1 MRNLFSAEKMLK
13 HWFKKKMTITT
24 ATVIGFLLTGA
35 MAFSA
40 EATDKIINANEVLDS
55 GLIFNSGNQVVYVE
69 NNGKIEI
76 TDNSKL
82 VKHNSAIYFQQE
94 NKDGKMKELVNNGEI
109 IVKNS
114 DADFVNGIK
123 LLGNARVTN
132 NNLINVE
139 SEKFGYGI
147 YAIVTDKYTADMP
160 VIENNGTIFV
170 TAKSGGSALYINN
183 KSNKE
188 INIVNTGVLK
198 AGGHDN
204 TRVVDLTSGKFR
216 FENSGTV
223 AIDGDKGYYA
233 IGGVLD
239 TNIINKGII
248 AVPLKDGTI
257 AIQNKNGTIENL
269 GAIQITNKTAEELK
283 KEGFDPSELIVG
295 SSVNDKGL
303 IADKNGIALD
313 SDVDFIGD
321 ITAETINKNAPSVT
335 IGDNA
340 TIVGGAT
347 TANIENIKV
356 IGKVDVKNNDKTESV
371 KLGIKALVLD
381 GNGKL
386 NVVKDSKLEISNST
400 VSKLQNG
407 VTKDKEAII
416 LGENS
421 ELALNKVIFNGG
433 DITGA
438 TSSKITTSGDSSFNG
453 TIKDV
458 GTITVGEKSNLSLST
473 DSKYESTNGTKGNV
487 VINGNV
493 NLAVG
498 AEKNKDGEYT
508 QNFFNNSNGFINATG
523 KGKITVDTQNIDGK
537 KAVINLGDKNSFA
550 DTLTGKLAGNEVY
563 EAGKIE
569 NGKLTLSYK
578 DNIYGNSG
586 LDAIH
591 NQAYLVNS
599 LFGSGEERKE
609 QLDKIYSANIYSET
623 VKASY
628 NNIKLNEETILSLAR
643 TSEVGKWTAEG
654 KAIYDKSEYDRDGIT
669 KDYSSEV
676 ESTGLM
682 GALSYGLDETTTA
695 GVAFSGVKQDVDTD
709 GGSADADLFYLGVYG
724 NKVYGNYDFT
734 AGLGYQFGKYEADN
748 TIANL
753 STSDKYDSK
762 VISGYVQGRYT
773 ADLGDGLS
781 VQPKAK
787 LGYTYVDQDDA
798 KDAYFGVSDAKVSTF
813 DVEVGAD
820 LVKTVALEK
829 GKMNLLAGVSY
840 TRAMGDTDDKFD
852 GRFYGAKASD
862 KFDVLGAEIAE
873 NTVKFN
879 VGAEVEHDNGL
890 FYNGGMTY
898 QFGSDDTKAYGVN
911 IGAGYRF

>member
-269 GAIQITNKTAEELK
+269 GAIQITNKTVEELK
-283 KEGFDPSELIVG
+283 KRDLI
-295 SSVNDKGL
+295 
-303 IADKNGIALD
+303 
-313 SDVDFIGD
+313 
-321 ITAETINKNAPSVT
+321 
-335 IGDNA
+335 
-340 TIVGGAT
+340 
-347 TANIENIKV
+347 
-356 IGKVDVKNNDKTESV
+356 
-371 KLGIKALVLD
+371 
-381 GNGKL
+381 
-386 NVVKDSKLEISNST
+386 
-400 VSKLQNG
+400 Q
-407 VTKDKEAII
+407 
-416 LGENS
+416 
-421 ELALNKVIFNGG
+421 
-433 DITGA
+433 
-438 TSSKITTSGDSSFNG
+438 
-453 TIKDV
+453 
-458 GTITVGEKSNLSLST
+458 
-473 DSKYESTNGTKGNV
+473 
-487 VINGNV
+487 V
-493 NLAVG
+493 NL
-498 AEKNKDGEYT
+498 
-508 QNFFNNSNGFINATG
+508 
-523 KGKITVDTQNIDGK
+523 
-537 KAVINLGDKNSFA
+537 L
-550 DTLTGKLAGNEVY
+550 LEV
-563 EAGKIE
+563 
-569 NGKLTLSYK
+569 
-578 DNIYGNSG
+578 
-586 LDAIH
+586 
-591 NQAYLVNS
+591 V
-599 LFGSGEERKE
+599 
-609 QLDKIYSANIYSET
+609 
-623 VKASY
+623 
-628 NNIKLNEETILSLAR
+628 
-643 TSEVGKWTAEG
+643 
-654 KAIYDKSEYDRDGIT
+654 
-669 KDYSSEV
+669 
-676 ESTGLM
+676 
-682 GALSYGLDETTTA
+682 
-695 GVAFSGVKQDVDTD
+695 
-709 GGSADADLFYLGVYG
+709 
-724 NKVYGNYDFT
+724 
-734 AGLGYQFGKYEADN
+734 
-748 TIANL
+748 
-753 STSDKYDSK
+753 
-762 VISGYVQGRYT
+762 
-773 ADLGDGLS
+773 
-781 VQPKAK
+781 
-787 LGYTYVDQDDA
+787 
-798 KDAYFGVSDAKVSTF
+798 
-813 DVEVGAD
+813 
-820 LVKTVALEK
+820 
-829 GKMNLLAGVSY
+829 
-840 TRAMGDTDDKFD
+840 
-852 GRFYGAKASD
+852 
-862 KFDVLGAEIAE
+862 
-873 NTVKFN
+873 
-879 VGAEVEHDNGL
+879 
-890 FYNGGMTY
+890 
-898 QFGSDDTKAYGVN
+898 
-911 IGAGYRF
+911 